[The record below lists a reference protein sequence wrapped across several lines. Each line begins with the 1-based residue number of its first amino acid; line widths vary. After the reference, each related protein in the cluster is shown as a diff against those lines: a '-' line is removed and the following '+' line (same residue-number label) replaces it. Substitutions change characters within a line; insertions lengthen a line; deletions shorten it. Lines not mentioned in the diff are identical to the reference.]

1 MGILIFVHELGHFLV
16 AKFSG
21 VKVLKFSL
29 GFGPKVIGKQIGET
43 EYMLSA
49 VPLGGY
55 VKMLGEE
62 AGEELDEADKARA
75 FNQQSVTKRI
85 LIVLA
90 GPVFNIFLTY
100 IIFTAVL
107 STGLPVNVPV
117 LSNILP
123 VIDEVQEGY
132 PASEAGLKAGD
143 VIVKIDSKRIDTW
156 FDMVN
161 IVVKNPG
168 KKLDFV
174 VKRDGKLLDLKIVPQ
189 SVEEVDPGGKKVVIG
204 RIGVKKLGGGFFES
218 IQSDSVLEAPV
229 KGVTATYKMGFF
241 VVDSIKMLITRQV
254 SLKNI
259 SGPVTILQ
267 ESGKAASAG
276 LLTYFMFMALLSVNL
291 GVLNLLPVPILDGG
305 HIVMFVIEGI
315 KGKPLSERTIAVTQ
329 KIGLALLLLLM
340 AFALY
345 NDFVRIFTGSSTP

>member
-16 AKFSG
+16 AKFAG

-43 EYMLSA
+43 EYMISA

-62 AGEELDEADKARA
+62 AGEELDEADKERA

-143 VIVKIDSKRIDTW
+143 VIVKIDNKRIDTW

-174 VKRDGKLLDLKIVPQ
+174 VKRDGKLLKLRIIPQ
-189 SVEEVDPGGKKVVIG
+189 SVEEVDPGGNKVVIG
-204 RIGVKKLGGGFFES
+204 RIGVKKL
-218 IQSDSVLEAPV
+218 
-229 KGVTATYKMGFF
+229 
-241 VVDSIKMLITRQV
+241 
-254 SLKNI
+254 
-259 SGPVTILQ
+259 
-267 ESGKAASAG
+267 
-276 LLTYFMFMALLSVNL
+276 
-291 GVLNLLPVPILDGG
+291 
-305 HIVMFVIEGI
+305 
-315 KGKPLSERTIAVTQ
+315 
-329 KIGLALLLLLM
+329 
-340 AFALY
+340 
-345 NDFVRIFTGSSTP
+345 

>member
-1 MGILIFVHELGHFLV
+1 MHELGHFLV
-16 AKFSG
+16 AKAAG

-29 GFGPKVIGKQIGET
+29 GFGPKVVGRQIGET
-43 EYMLSA
+43 EYMISA
-49 VPLGGY
+49 FPLGGY

-62 AGEELDEADKARA
+62 TGEELEEAEKERA

-90 GPVFNIFLTY
+90 GPLFNIFLTY
-100 IIFTAVL
+100 MIFTAVL
-107 STGLPVNVPV
+107 SAGLPVNVPV

-123 VIDEVQEGY
+123 VVDEVEEGY
-132 PASEAGLKAGD
+132 PAAAAGLRAGD
-143 VIVKIDSKRIDTW
+143 VIVEIDGVRIDTW

-161 IVVKNPG
+161 VVVKNPG
-168 KKLDFV
+168 KPLDFV
-174 VKRDGKLLDLKIVPQ
+174 VKRDGELLNLKITPQ
-189 SVEEVDPGGKKVVIG
+189 SVDEVDPEGNKIVIG

-218 IQSDSVLEAPV
+218 VESDSILDAPI
-229 KGVTATYKMGFF
+229 KGAEATYKMGFF

-267 ESGKAASAG
+267 ESGRAASAG
-276 LLTYFMFMALLSVNL
+276 FLAYFMFMALLSVNL
-291 GVLNLLPVPILDGG
+291 GVLNLLPIPILDGG

-315 KGKPLSERTIAVTQ
+315 KGRPLSERTVAITQ
-329 KIGLALLLLLM
+329 KIGLALILLLM

-345 NDFVRIFTGSSTP
+345 NDFIRIFSNKNTP

>member
-1 MGILIFVHELGHFLV
+1 VHELGHFLV
-16 AKFSG
+16 AKAAG

-29 GFGPKVIGKQIGET
+29 GFGPKVVGRQIGET
-43 EYMLSA
+43 EYMISA
-49 VPLGGY
+49 FPLGGY

-62 AGEELDEADKARA
+62 TGEELEEAEKERA

-90 GPVFNIFLTY
+90 GPLFNIFLTY
-100 IIFTAVL
+100 MIFTAVL
-107 STGLPVNVPV
+107 SAGLPVNVPV

-123 VIDEVQEGY
+123 VVDEVEEGY
-132 PASEAGLKAGD
+132 PAAAAGLRAGD
-143 VIVKIDSKRIDTW
+143 VIVEIDGVRIDTW

-161 IVVKNPG
+161 VVVKNPG
-168 KKLDFV
+168 KPLDFV
-174 VKRDGKLLDLKIVPQ
+174 VKRDGELLNLKITPQ
-189 SVEEVDPGGKKVVIG
+189 SVDEVDPEGNKIVIG

-218 IQSDSVLEAPV
+218 VESDSILDAPI
-229 KGVTATYKMGFF
+229 KGAEATYKMGFF

-267 ESGKAASAG
+267 ESGRAASAG
-276 LLTYFMFMALLSVNL
+276 FLAYFMFMALLSVNL
-291 GVLNLLPVPILDGG
+291 GVLNLLPIPILDGG

-315 KGKPLSERTIAVTQ
+315 KGRPLSERTVAITQ
-329 KIGLALLLLLM
+329 KIGLALILLLM

-345 NDFVRIFTGSSTP
+345 NDFIRIFSNKNTP

>member
-1 MGILIFVHELGHFLV
+1 VHELGHFLV

-29 GFGPKVIGKQIGET
+29 GFGPKVIGRQIGET

-49 VPLGGY
+49 FPLGGY

-62 AGEELDEADKARA
+62 AGEELDEAERERA

-85 LIVLA
+85 MIVLA
-90 GPVFNIFLTY
+90 GPVFNILLTY

-123 VIDEVQEGY
+123 TVDEVEEGY
-132 PASEAGLKAGD
+132 PAAEAGLKAGD
-143 VIVKIDSKRIDTW
+143 VIVKIDNVRIDTW

-168 KKLDFV
+168 KNLDFV
-174 VKRDGKLLDLKIVPQ
+174 VKRDGELLKLRITPQ
-189 SVEEVDPGGKKVVIG
+189 SVEEVDPEGNKVTIG
-204 RIGVKKLGGGFFES
+204 RIGVKKLGGDFFES
-218 IQSDSVLEAPV
+218 IQSDSLVDAPV
-229 KGVTATYKMGFF
+229 KGAEATYKMGFF
-241 VVDSIKMLITRQV
+241 VADSIKMLITRKV

-276 LLTYFMFMALLSVNL
+276 LLAYFMFMALLSVNL

-305 HIVMFVIEGI
+305 HIVMFLIEGI
-315 KGKPLSERTIAVTQ
+315 KGRPLSERTIAITQ
-329 KIGLALLLLLM
+329 KIGLALILLLM

-345 NDFVRIFTGSSTP
+345 NDFIRIFSTKNTP